1 MALGYLEFAFLFFF
15 FSDLLEGN
23 QLSYE
28 LYQTERI
35 CMNKFLFQQYQNQV
49 IGFSTKQKL
58 CILIYNI
65 FCLTSH
71 KS

>member
-35 CMNKFLFQQYQNQV
+35 CMNKFLFQQYQNQQSLD
-49 IGFSTKQKL
+49 FLQSRSSA
-58 CILIYNI
+58 
-65 FCLTSH
+65 F
-71 KS
+71 